1 MARALDARTEQAR
14 ELFLSGK
21 KLIEIARLLGI
32 PEGTVRSWKNRY
44 RWGMDDSATLHTK
57 KCNVAKRKNRR
68 DRAAVEDM
76 LQVAEDADLTDGQQ
90 LFCLLFAMGD
100 SATSAYQKAYEC
112 SYNTAM
118 ANASRL
124 LRNAKVKKCV
134 EDLKKERF
142 ETQMFGEHDIFQ
154 WHLDVARAS
163 ITDFV
168 EFGREKVQVMSQFGP
183 VSDKKTGDPVM
194 KEINY
199 VKFRES
205 TQVNGHLIKKVKLG
219 KDGASIE
226 LYDAMKAMEWLADHM
241 SMGTGAQQGIAQSI
255 MDTWRARKVQAVQEP
270 ERAEAARAEEKKP
283 GGGSE
288 G

>member
-1 MARALDARTEQAR
+1 MARAPDARTEQAK

-21 KLIEIARLLGI
+21 KLIEIAQLLDI

-44 RWGMDDSATLHTK
+44 RWGINENATLHK
-57 KCNVAKRKNRR
+57 KKRNVAKKTKEQ
-68 DRAAVEDM
+68 DKAAVDDM
-76 LQVAEDADLTDGQQ
+76 LQVVGDSDLTDKQQ
-90 LFCLLFAMGD
+90 LFCMLFAMGD
-100 SATSAYQKAYEC
+100 SATSAYQKAYGC

-124 LRNAKVKKCV
+124 LRNAEIKGCV
-134 EDLKKERF
+134 EALKKDRF

-168 EFGREKVQVMSQFGP
+168 EFGREKVRVMSQFGP
-183 VSDKKTGDPVM
+183 VSDKKTGEPVM
-194 KEINY
+194 KEVNY

-205 TQVNGHLIKKVKLG
+205 AQVNGHLIKKVKLG

-226 LYDAMKAMEWLADHM
+226 LYDAMKAMEWLTDHM

-255 MDTWRARKVQAVQEP
+255 MDAWRARRAQAAQET
-270 ERAEAARAEEKKP
+270 EKAEVAQEEGKEP

>member
-1 MARALDARTEQAR
+1 MARAPDARTEQAK

-21 KLIEIARLLGI
+21 KLIEIAQLLGI

-57 KCNVAKRKNRR
+57 KRNAAKRKNRQ

-76 LQVAEDADLTDGQQ
+76 LQVTEDADLTDGQQ

-100 SATSAYQKAYEC
+100 SATSAYQKAYGC

-134 EDLKKERF
+134 EDLKKDRF

-168 EFGREKVQVMSQFGP
+168 EFGREEIPVMTMHGP
-183 VSDKKTGDPVM
+183 LIDKETKRPVM
-194 KEINY
+194 KETNY
-199 VKFRES
+199 VKFKES
-205 TQVNGHLIKKVKLG
+205 AQVNGHLIKKVKLG

-226 LYDAMKAMEWLADHM
+226 LYDAMKAMEWLTDHM

-255 MDTWRARKVQAVQEP
+255 MDAWRARRAQAAQET
-270 ERAEAARAEEKKP
+270 EKAEVAQEEGEES

>member
-1 MARALDARTEQAR
+1 MARTPDPRIEEAKAMYLEGR
-14 ELFLSGK
+14 
-21 KLIEIARLLGI
+21 KLIEIAKDLGL

-57 KCNVAKRKNRR
+57 KRNAAKRKNRQ

-76 LQVAEDADLTDGQQ
+76 LQVAEDADLTDGQR

-112 SYNTAM
+112 GYNTAM

-134 EDLKKERF
+134 EDLKKDRF
-142 ETQMFGEHDIFQ
+142 ETQMFGENDIFQ
-154 WHLDVARAS
+154 WHLDVARAN

-168 EFGREKVQVMSQFGP
+168 EFGREVVPVMTIHGP
-183 VSDKKTGDPVM
+183 LIDKETKKQVM
-194 KEINY
+194 KEANY
-199 VKFRES
+199 VRFRES
-205 TQVNGHLIKKVKLG
+205 AQVNGHVIKKVKLG

-241 SMGTGAQQGIAQSI
+241 GMGTGAQQGIAQSI
-255 MDTWRARKVQAVQEP
+255 IETWRARRGQDAQGEDGQAGQE
-270 ERAEAARAEEKKP
+270 
-283 GGGSE
+283 GGGPDSGSE